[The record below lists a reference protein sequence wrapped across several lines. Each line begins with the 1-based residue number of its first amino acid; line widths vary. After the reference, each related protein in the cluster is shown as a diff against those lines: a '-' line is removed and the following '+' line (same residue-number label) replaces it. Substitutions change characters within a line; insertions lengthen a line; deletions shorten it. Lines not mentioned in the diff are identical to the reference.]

1 LKVFFDTSILVA
13 AFVGDHPQHRPSLE
27 VFAAARPSEAA
38 CGAHSLAEVYAVV
51 TRMSLRPMISGD
63 QALLFIEEITSRL
76 TVITLNGN
84 GYRAALSDAA
94 DRGISGVKVYDA
106 LLLRCADLSG
116 AETIYTW
123 NVRHFRVIAP
133 HLAEKIRT
141 PGS

>member
-1 LKVFFDTSILVA
+1 LKVFFDTSVLVA
-13 AFVGDHPQHRPSLE
+13 AFLGDHPHHRSSLE
-27 VFAAARPSEAA
+27 AFAAAKPSEAA
-38 CGAHSLAEVYAVV
+38 CGAQSLAELYAVV
-51 TRMSLRPMISGD
+51 TRMPLRPIIGGD
-63 QALLFIEEITSRL
+63 QALLFIEELTSRL
-76 TVITLNGN
+76 AVITLNGN

-94 DRGISGVKVYDA
+94 DRGITGGKVYDA

-123 NVRHFRVIAP
+123 NVRHFQAIAP